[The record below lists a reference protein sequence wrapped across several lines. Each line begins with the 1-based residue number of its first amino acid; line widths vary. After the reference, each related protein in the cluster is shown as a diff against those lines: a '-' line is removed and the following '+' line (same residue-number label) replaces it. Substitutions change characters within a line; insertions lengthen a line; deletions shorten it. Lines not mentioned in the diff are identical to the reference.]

1 MGNIKG
7 AKRGAYK
14 KTTNEKLSINK
25 VIEKSSVKS
34 RGIKEIVIEK
44 HNNRVNSVE
53 PIKSELVIDSDNDNS
68 KISNESVTAPE
79 TETQSQTFQETSG
92 EEKLNIF
99 FSEYEQAPGEENTEV
114 KNETINETINE
125 PLNEPNKVQNIGNQF
140 TSSQSSKPSLNV
152 LVNGYMLL
160 TIMDIVFPIGI
171 KFIFGLF
178 NKEAKSVNI
187 SALKLEPEQK
197 ESLRPMADQV
207 AVYIFEKVNPLTM
220 FVLMSSFYYATNL
233 QSEINKNKER

>member
-14 KTTNEKLSINK
+14 KTKNEKLPINK
-25 VIEKSSVKS
+25 IIEKSPSKS
-34 RGIKEIVIEK
+34 RGIKEVIIKK
-44 HNNRVNSVE
+44 HNNRVNSVKPIE
-53 PIKSELVIDSDNDNS
+53 PELIVDSDSD
-68 KISNESVTAPE
+68 ISQITNESTGALE
-79 TETQSQTFQETSG
+79 TETQSQTFKETSG
-92 EEKLNIF
+92 EEKLNSF
-99 FSEYEQAPGEENTEV
+99 FDEYEQAPSEDTEV
-114 KNETINETINE
+114 KTE
-125 PLNEPNKVQNIGNQF
+125 PISEPISEPQYKNASVENIGNQF

>member
-14 KTTNEKLSINK
+14 KTINEKLSINK
-25 VIEKSSVKS
+25 VIEKSPVKS
-34 RGIKEIVIEK
+34 RNIKEVIIEK
-44 HNNRVNSVE
+44 HNNRINSVE
-53 PIKSELVIDSDNDNS
+53 PIEPKLVINSIDDNS
-68 KISNESVTAPE
+68 QKPTESGPALE
-79 TETQSQTFQETSG
+79 IETQSQTFQETSG
-92 EEKLNIF
+92 EEKLNSF
-99 FSEYEQAPGEENTEV
+99 FSEYEQAPSEDTEV
-114 KNETINETINE
+114 KTE
-125 PLNEPNKVQNIGNQF
+125 PISEPISEPQYKNASVENIGNQF
-140 TSSQSSKPSLNV
+140 TSSQSNKPSLNV

>member
-25 VIEKSSVKS
+25 VIEKSPVKS

-53 PIKSELVIDSDNDNS
+53 PIKSELTIDSIDDNS
-68 KISNESVTAPE
+68 QKPTESVTALE

-92 EEKLNIF
+92 EEKLNSF
-99 FSEYEQAPGEENTEV
+99 FSEYEQAPSEDTEV
-114 KNETINETINE
+114 KTE
-125 PLNEPNKVQNIGNQF
+125 PISEPISEPQYKNSSVENIGNQF

-220 FVLMSSFYYATNL
+220 FVLLSSFYYATNL

>member
-7 AKRGAYK
+7 TKRGAYK

-25 VIEKSSVKS
+25 VIEKSPVKS

-44 HNNRVNSVE
+44 YNNRINSVE
-53 PIKSELVIDSDNDNS
+53 PIEPEFIANSNNGSSEVA
-68 KISNESVTAPE
+68 NESTGTFE
-79 TETQSQTFQETSG
+79 TETQSETFKETSG
-92 EEKLNIF
+92 EEKLNSF
-99 FSEYEQAPGEENTEV
+99 FSEYEQAPSEDTEI
-114 KNETINETINE
+114 KTETINE
-125 PLNEPNKVQNIGNQF
+125 PINEPQYKNASVENIGNQF

-178 NKEAKSVNI
+178 NKDAKSVNI

>member
-1 MGNIKG
+1 
-7 AKRGAYK
+7 
-14 KTTNEKLSINK
+14 
-25 VIEKSSVKS
+25 
-34 RGIKEIVIEK
+34 
-44 HNNRVNSVE
+44 
-53 PIKSELVIDSDNDNS
+53 
-68 KISNESVTAPE
+68 
-79 TETQSQTFQETSG
+79 
-92 EEKLNIF
+92 
-99 FSEYEQAPGEENTEV
+99 
-114 KNETINETINE
+114 
-125 PLNEPNKVQNIGNQF
+125 
-140 TSSQSSKPSLNV
+140 
-152 LVNGYMLL
+152 MLL

>member
-14 KTTNEKLSINK
+14 KTTNEKLSISK
-25 VIEKSSVKS
+25 VIEKSPVKS
-34 RGIKEIVIEK
+34 RGIKETIIEK
-44 HNNRVNSVE
+44 HNNRINSVE
-53 PIKSELVIDSDNDNS
+53 PIEPVLIVNNNNDNS
-68 KISNESVTAPE
+68 QKPTESGTTLE
-79 TETQSQTFQETSG
+79 TEPQREVFQETSG
-92 EEKLNIF
+92 EEKLNSF
-99 FSEYEQAPGEENTEV
+99 FDEYEQAPSEDNTEV
-114 KNETINETINE
+114 KTEPINE
-125 PLNEPNKVQNIGNQF
+125 PINEPPQVQNIGNQF

-178 NKEAKSVNI
+178 NKDAKSVNI

>member
-14 KTTNEKLSINK
+14 KTKNEKLSISK
-25 VIEKSSVKS
+25 VIEKSPVKS
-34 RGIKEIVIEK
+34 RGIKEVIIEK
-44 HNNRVNSVE
+44 HNSRVNSVE
-53 PIKSELVIDSDNDNS
+53 PIKSELVIDSNNNNS
-68 KISNESVTAPE
+68 EIANESTTTFENEPQREV
-79 TETQSQTFQETSG
+79 FQETSG
-92 EEKLNIF
+92 EEKLNSF
-99 FSEYEQAPGEENTEV
+99 FSEYEQAPSEDTEV
-114 KNETINETINE
+114 KTEPINE
-125 PLNEPNKVQNIGNQF
+125 PISEPQYKNASVENIGNQF

>member
-7 AKRGAYK
+7 SKRGAYK

-25 VIEKSSVKS
+25 VIEKSPVKS

-53 PIKSELVIDSDNDNS
+53 PIEPELIVNSDNNNS
-68 KISNESVTAPE
+68 EEPIKSGTTLE
-79 TETQSQTFQETSG
+79 TEPQSQTFKETSG
-92 EEKLNIF
+92 EEKLNSF
-99 FSEYEQAPGEENTEV
+99 FDEYEQAPSKDNTEV
-114 KNETINETINE
+114 KTEPINE
-125 PLNEPNKVQNIGNQF
+125 PISEPTQVQNIGNQF

-233 QSEINKNKER
+233 QSEINKNKDR